1 MLTAY
6 SLVALML
13 LALEAWISMT
23 ESSFFSVP
31 RLALERLKH
40 ELEAKGSSGAGRP
53 LAQLRRIAQVESLL
67 AQPSRLLGAI
77 LVADMLVSVSLSS
90 VVALLS
96 VQAAHRLSV
105 SEPAALA
112 LGGGI
117 LLVVLLVFGE
127 VLPKVFA
134 LRRSLRIALAFAP
147 VAADLAMLL
156 SPVSALLERLA
167 RGLPARVKSPPFP
180 TDAELTKMIEVGRE
194 RGVIIGDES
203 LILTNLVELGR
214 RRVSEV
220 MTPRIDVLAV
230 EKDLSVADV
239 VAQARQR
246 RCSRIPVYDRTID
259 RVTGVFYVKD
269 SFGLESDAVPVGTV
283 ARDAYHV
290 PEVKPV
296 LALLEEFRREGVHIA
311 VVVDEFGQTAG
322 VVTLEDV
329 LEAIFGEIN
338 DEHDTVEELPWFQI
352 DDKTWLVDGEIDLKA
367 LNRQFANAFRGERFE
382 RLSGLIHHLLG
393 RLPTA
398 GETIRFRSLQFE
410 VRQVSGNA
418 IEKVLIRKV

>member
-6 SLVALML
+6 SVVALLL
-13 LALEAWISMT
+13 LALEAWISIT

-40 ELEAKGSSGAGRP
+40 ELEARGSSAAGQPR
-53 LAQLRRIAQVESLL
+53 AQLRRVTQVESLL
-67 AQPSRLLGAI
+67 ARPNRLLGAI
-77 LVADMLVSVSLSS
+77 LVADMLISVSLSS

-96 VQAAHRLSV
+96 VQLAHRLSA
-105 SEPAALA
+105 SEPVALA
-112 LGGGI
+112 LGGAV

-147 VAADLAMLL
+147 VATDLATVLA
-156 SPVSALLERLA
+156 PVSALLERLA
-167 RGLPARVKSPPFP
+167 RGLPGRAKAPPFP

-194 RGVIIGDES
+194 RGVIVGDES
-203 LILTNLVELGR
+203 LILTSLVELGK

-220 MTPRIDVLAV
+220 MTPRIDMLAV
-230 EKDLSVADV
+230 EKGRTVAEA
-239 VAQARQR
+239 VAQARQK
-246 RCSRIPVYDRTID
+246 RCSRIPVYDGTID

-283 ARDAYHV
+283 VRDVYHV

-311 VVVDEFGQTAG
+311 IVVDEFGQTAG

-329 LEAIFGEIN
+329 LEAIFGEIS
-338 DEHDTVEELPWFQI
+338 DEHDSAEELPWFRI
-352 DDKTWLVDGEIDLKA
+352 DDKTWLVDGEIDLKT

-393 RLPTA
+393 RLPAA
-398 GETIRFRSLQFE
+398 GETVRFRHLQFE